1 MTQRV
6 IKRQYID
13 PQTGQILE
21 YDPNN
26 ELFANLPPETVFE
39 EHTII
44 SDDSSGNPPIIHT
57 TTTTSK
63 NASNRNLLLA
73 DQMHTMT
80 LNDKAGGGD
89 RVDNIA
95 TTGSTYLKQHDLIQ
109 PASIAAAAASFRIKS
124 HPEDNQGYP
133 EERNMDY
140 DPMDDSYPDDDS
152 PYEGLIHPPGRGIVD
167 ESEDATGGKHARRKT
182 RRKDLDVNE
191 LNLGKLTLSLSVSLS
206 FPFLDSLIRTI

>member
-1 MTQRV
+1 MVTQRV

-26 ELFANLPPETVFE
+26 ELFANLPPETVIE

-44 SDDSSGNPPIIHT
+44 SDDSSGNPPVVTT

-63 NASNRNLLLA
+63 NASNRNLLV
-73 DQMHTMT
+73 DQMHAMT
-80 LNDKAGGGD
+80 LADGKD
-89 RVDNIA
+89 RVDNTA
-95 TTGSTYLKQHDLIQ
+95 SQQSFGKQHDLLQ
-109 PASIAAAAASFRIKS
+109 PATIAAAAAASFRIKS

-167 ESEDATGGKHARRKT
+167 ESEDGGGGGGGKQSRRKT
-182 RRKDLDVNE
+182 RRKELDPNE
-191 LNLGKLTLSLSVSLS
+191 LGNQIIFISL
-206 FPFLDSLIRTI
+206 FFLLNY